1 MGFLITLITNLLY
14 VLLGVVIA
22 TAWPEYTSN
31 LVKKLKSYFV
41 GLFKNEKPSGK

>member
-22 TAWPEYTSN
+22 TMWPEYTSN
-31 LVKKLKSYFV
+31 LVKKLKVYLV